1 MDGWTLPELA
11 ERVADALAGDGVR
24 APNGRVRELPD
35 ARAIR
40 WYATIGLVDRPLP
53 VPGRSAR
60 YGPRH
65 LLQLVA
71 VKRRQAQGRSL
82 AQIQAELTGATD
94 ETLHRIA
101 RVPGDLLG
109 TDTPAPQP
117 SAEPADPAVRGR
129 FWTSAATPT
138 QARSLV
144 ASSPIPGTAV
154 EPEVAVRYQI
164 DLPGGATLGLPR
176 LPTPQ
181 DLAALAAAAG
191 PLLATLAGRGLLD
204 TTDPDELIRWTTQPR
219 HEGDAR

>member
-11 ERVADALAGDGVR
+11 ERVADALASDGVR

-53 VPGRSAR
+53 VAGRSAR

-82 AQIQAELTGATD
+82 AQIQAELTGATE
-94 ETLHRIA
+94 ETLRQIA
-101 RVPGDLLG
+101 RVPDELLG
-109 TDTPAPQP
+109 PDTPAAQP
-117 SAEPADPAVRGR
+117 STEPADPAVRGR
-129 FWTSAATPT
+129 FWTAAATPT
-138 QARSLV
+138 QPRSLV
-144 ASSPIPGTAV
+144 PAHPAPSGTPA
-154 EPEVAVRYQI
+154 PELTVRYQL

-176 LPTPQ
+176 PPTPQ
-181 DLAALAAAAG
+181 DLAAILAATG
-191 PLLATLAGRGLLD
+191 PLLVTLAGRGLLD
-204 TTDPDELIRWTTQPR
+204 TTDPDEIARWTTEPR